1 MSGLHRNARL
11 YWDATIPLYQQ
22 HMQMQQMQQN
32 QFSVMLRSPLQENVN
47 TSSTFLFENPP
58 THNSL
63 VPSKVE
69 NGPDSPSSDAGSQ
82 DSDQTYTSEMRTL
95 EVIARAQAMF
105 DFLGE
110 DCGDLPFKVSDVI
123 NIIEFIND
131 DWWRGVLGK
140 EVGIFPS
147 AYVQKLNPPDK
158 GNYPPLLIKIRKPAS
173 LHSLTEQEDSIHTI
187 HPLVTVESREF

>member
-32 QFSVMLRSPLQENVN
+32 QFSPPAATTFIPANSNSTPRYYSELGVMLRSPLQENVN

-123 NIIEFIND
+123 NIIEFSKYNISM
-131 DWWRGVLGK
+131 K
-140 EVGIFPS
+140 
-147 AYVQKLNPPDK
+147 
-158 GNYPPLLIKIRKPAS
+158 
-173 LHSLTEQEDSIHTI
+173 
-187 HPLVTVESREF
+187 